1 MMAVVIFLTM
11 GLLYS
16 VAWLILQFKKMTELK
31 RQADLQE
38 EYIASILQN
47 SVDAIVFI
55 DNDNKVQVWNRGA
68 EMIFGYTEVE
78 MKGETFHKLIPAD
91 LDAETEL
98 NKIWEEVKS
107 KGYISDYITKRLTK
121 NGRSLTVDISRTL
134 VKSAEGK
141 ILGSTAIIKDI
152 TKLTEIEQRIY
163 NAEKLASIG
172 TLAAGVAHE
181 INNPL
186 GVILGFTELLLE
198 KFDTNSKEYAD
209 LKVIEENSNL
219 AKKIVDDLL
228 GFARVSE
235 GQEEEIEVKRSIET
249 VLKIAKITLKK
260 HKIDWTFRAPDTLPM
275 VQGDTREFQQVIF
288 NLINNSAAAV
298 PAVGGRITI
307 TVCKIKDEI
316 EINII
321 DNGLGIP
328 MRIKPHI
335 FDPFFTT
342 KGVGE
347 GTGLGL
353 SLSYGIVKKLGGSI
367 SFNSRSREDHPDE
380 PSSTT
385 FTVRLP
391 IADKLLVFNK

>member
-1 MMAVVIFLTM
+1 MAVIIFLTM

-16 VAWLILQFKKMTELK
+16 AGRLFVQLKKVTELK
-31 RQADLQE
+31 RQTALQE

-68 EMIFGYTEVE
+68 EMIFGYTEAE
-78 MKGETFHKLIPAD
+78 MKDETFHKLIPAD
-91 LDAETEL
+91 LDAEIEL
-98 NKIWEEVKS
+98 NRIWEEVKL

-121 NGRSLTVDISRTL
+121 NGRSITVDISRTL
-134 VKSAEGK
+134 VKSADGK

-198 KFDTNSKEYAD
+198 KFDAKSKEYAD

-260 HKIDWTFRAPDTLPM
+260 HKIDWTFRAPDTLPTA
-275 VQGDTREFQQVIF
+275 QGDTREFQQVIF

-298 PAVGGRITI
+298 PAIGGRITI

-321 DNGLGIP
+321 DNGIGIP
-328 MRIKPHI
+328 ERIKPHI

-342 KGVGE
+342 KEVGK

-353 SLSYGIVKKLGGSI
+353 SISYDIVRKHQGKITVESVPGQGAQFTVFL
-367 SFNSRSREDHPDE
+367 
-380 PSSTT
+380 PSSPKT
-385 FTVRLP
+385 P
-391 IADKLLVFNK
+391 ILTLKPH

>member
-1 MMAVVIFLTM
+1 M